1 MAVGNGERVR
11 GEVRKDRHAGSMR
24 LPNAEDLEAMYWSRH
39 REWFTFDDEGE
50 AVFKEGTP
58 QRVLD
63 SYKLFCQ
70 R

>member
-1 MAVGNGERVR
+1 
-11 GEVRKDRHAGSMR
+11 MR